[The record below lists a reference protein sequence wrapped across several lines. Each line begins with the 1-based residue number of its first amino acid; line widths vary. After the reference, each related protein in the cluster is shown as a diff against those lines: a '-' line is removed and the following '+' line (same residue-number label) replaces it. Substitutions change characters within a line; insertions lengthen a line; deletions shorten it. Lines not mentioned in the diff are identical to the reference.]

1 MYVYTVTVYY
11 TCTVDSRTDPKSGTV
26 FFSFHFHASTH
37 HCRYYCLFLAVNY
50 KNTLPSSPSSPIVL
64 VHLPRPTS
72 SGHQRPHLP
81 WIIRSDSSDHAVG
94 AVLFQE
100 YSPSPDTI
108 VHQLIAFASHK
119 YSGAAVNWDTFK
131 QEAYALYFAV
141 TQFSYYLRGKEFVI
155 ETDHRNLIWMKIS
168 LVPIIIRWRVLLQSY
183 NFQIRHIPGKDN
195 TVADWLSRMYPLP
208 EIPLSALHTLH
219 SVKDMFSAVHG
230 GHSLHH
236 DGKRTYLAL
245 CARYPGHGIPLRKV
259 QDMVAECPICQ
270 KDRLPFQPLPH
281 ASTKQ
286 TLTQHIRTIGMD
298 HVSVT
303 PHDEDGYVGLLLLV
317 ELDTKSSK
325 ADPVRD
331 YSASTVA
338 TVLFRHYCTFGTYT
352 SILSNPGSAFMADVV
367 HQLNQ

>member
-1 MYVYTVTVYY
+1 MQSFLGAANYFHTHIPNYASWASSLYECTAAEFAWTETQWTKDYRALFGLFKTAIEASVTL
-11 TCTVDSRTDPKSGTV
+11 
-26 FFSFHFHASTH
+26 HFPDYS
-37 HCRYYCLFLAVNY
+37 
-50 KNTLPSSPSSPIVL
+50 
-64 VHLPRPTS
+64 
-72 SGHQRPHLP
+72 LP
-81 WIIRSDSSDHAVG
+81 WIICSDSSDHAVG

-108 VHQLIAFASHK
+108 VRQLIAFASHK
-119 YSGAAVNWDTFK
+119 YSGAAVNRDTFK
-131 QEAYALYFAV
+131 QEAYAIYFAV
-141 TQFSYYLRGKEFVI
+141 TQFSYYLRVKEFVI
-155 ETDHRNLIWMKIS
+155 ETDHRNLIWMENS
-168 LVPIIIRWRVLLQSY
+168 LVLIIIRWHVLLQSY

-208 EIPLSALHTLH
+208 EIPLSALHTLP
-219 SVKDMFSAVHG
+219 SLKDMFSAVHG
-230 GHSLHH
+230 GRCLHH
-236 DGKRTYLAL
+236 GGKRIYLAL